1 MDKRKGNTD
10 LTEGK
15 VWKVIVRFALP
26 LLVGNL
32 LQQFY
37 NITDSII
44 VGQFLGKEAL
54 AAVSASFFI
63 YYFIISLVIGVGSGT
78 TVVISQLFGAKQ
90 YQKVQLAFSSFFIFM
105 LVGGIILS
113 IAGIIFA
120 EPVFRLTNTP
130 EEVIPQAVAYF
141 RIYIGGTFLFVTFNS
156 IISILRGVGESV
168 RPMLFILITTVLN
181 IAFDLLFILVFKWG
195 IEGAARATVVSQGI
209 GMCIALAYVNN
220 THPLLSIKKQDM
232 LFDWKLFKESL
243 KIGLPTSVQQCA
255 IALGLIALL
264 GIVNSFGTNTL
275 TAYGAAG
282 KIDTIITQ
290 AVLTLSGA
298 LAAFCGQ
305 NIGAGRLDRVKKGV
319 QFTMYTNIALGLLT
333 FAAVYLFGN
342 EMMRIFTKDIDV
354 VAIGKEYLLIIGGF
368 FIVHGALNV
377 YNGALRGAGDTLFP
391 MITSLVC
398 LWLIRIPL
406 AYYLSSWLGRN
417 GIWWAIGISITIGL
431 IVTFVYYKIG
441 FWKRRRRIY
450 EYNTLSITWNLI
462 YIFNDYFRKCVG
474 FFL

>member
-290 AVLTLSGA
+290 AILTLSGA

-377 YNGALRGAGDTLFP
+377 YNGALKGAGDTLFP

-431 IVTFVYYKIG
+431 IVTFVYYKMG

-450 EYNTLSITWNLI
+450 EL
-462 YIFNDYFRKCVG
+462 
-474 FFL
+474 

>member
-290 AVLTLSGA
+290 AILALSGA

-431 IVTFVYYKIG
+431 IVTFVYYKMG

-450 EYNTLSITWNLI
+450 EL
-462 YIFNDYFRKCVG
+462 
-474 FFL
+474 

>member
-354 VAIGKEYLLIIGGF
+354 VANGKEYLLIIGGF

-431 IVTFVYYKIG
+431 IVTFVYYKMG

-450 EYNTLSITWNLI
+450 EL
-462 YIFNDYFRKCVG
+462 
-474 FFL
+474 

>member
-15 VWKVIVRFALP
+15 VWKVIVRFSLP

-290 AVLTLSGA
+290 AILTLSGA

-368 FIVHGALNV
+368 LIVHGALNL

-450 EYNTLSITWNLI
+450 EL
-462 YIFNDYFRKCVG
+462 
-474 FFL
+474 

>member
-130 EEVIPQAVAYF
+130 EEVIPQAVAFF

-290 AVLTLSGA
+290 AILTLSGA

-431 IVTFVYYKIG
+431 IVTFVYYKMG

-450 EYNTLSITWNLI
+450 EL
-462 YIFNDYFRKCVG
+462 
-474 FFL
+474 

>member
-130 EEVIPQAVAYF
+130 EEVNPQAVAYF

-290 AVLTLSGA
+290 AILTLSGA

-319 QFTMYTNIALGLLT
+319 RFTMYTNIALGLLT

-431 IVTFVYYKIG
+431 IVTFVYYKMG

-450 EYNTLSITWNLI
+450 EL
-462 YIFNDYFRKCVG
+462 
-474 FFL
+474 

>member
-319 QFTMYTNIALGLLT
+319 QFTMYTNVALGLLT

-391 MITSLVC
+391 MITSLIC

-431 IVTFVYYKIG
+431 IVTFVYYKMG

-450 EYNTLSITWNLI
+450 EL
-462 YIFNDYFRKCVG
+462 
-474 FFL
+474 

>member
-1 MDKRKGNTD
+1 MRNTSTD
-10 LTEGK
+10 LTKGK

-26 LLVGNL
+26 LLIGNL
-32 LQQFY
+32 LQQLY
-37 NITDSII
+37 NVTDSVI

-63 YYFIISLVIGVGSGT
+63 YYFIISFVIGVGSGT
-78 TVVISQLFGAKQ
+78 SVVISQLFGAKQ
-90 YQKVQLAFSSFFIFM
+90 FQKVQLAFSSFFIFM
-105 LVGGIILS
+105 LVGGVILS
-113 IAGIIFA
+113 ITGIIFA

-168 RPMLFILITTVLN
+168 RPMIFILITTILN
-181 IAFDLLFILVFKWG
+181 ILLDLLFILVFKWG
-195 IEGAARATVVSQGI
+195 IEGAARATVIAQGI
-209 GMCIALAYVNN
+209 GMCVALAYVNN

-232 LFDWKLFKESL
+232 LFDGKLFKESL

-290 AVLTLSGA
+290 AILTLSGA

-305 NIGAGRLDRVKKGV
+305 NIGAGRLDRVKKGLR
-319 QFTMYTNIALGLLT
+319 FTMYANIVLGLLT
-333 FAAVYLFGN
+333 FAAVYLFGDA
-342 EMMRIFTKDIDV
+342 MMRIFTNDADV
-354 VAIGKEYLLIIGGF
+354 IVIGKEYLLIICGF

-391 MITSLVC
+391 MVTSIVC
-398 LWLIRIPL
+398 LWIIRIPL
-406 AYYLSSWLGRN
+406 AYSLSSWLGRS
-417 GIWWAIGISITIGL
+417 GIWWAIVASITIGL
-431 IVTFVYYKIG
+431 IVTFIYYKTGI
-441 FWKRRRRIY
+441 WKRRCIIKN
-450 EYNTLSITWNLI
+450 ETSP
-462 YIFNDYFRKCVG
+462 
-474 FFL
+474 

>member
-290 AVLTLSGA
+290 AILTLSGA

-368 FIVHGALNV
+368 FIVHVALNV

-450 EYNTLSITWNLI
+450 EL
-462 YIFNDYFRKCVG
+462 
-474 FFL
+474 

>member
-78 TVVISQLFGAKQ
+78 TVVVSQLFGAKQ

-290 AVLTLSGA
+290 AILTLSGA

-450 EYNTLSITWNLI
+450 EL
-462 YIFNDYFRKCVG
+462 
-474 FFL
+474 

>member
-290 AVLTLSGA
+290 AILTLSGA

-368 FIVHGALNV
+368 FIVHGSLNV

-450 EYNTLSITWNLI
+450 EL
-462 YIFNDYFRKCVG
+462 
-474 FFL
+474 

>member
-1 MDKRKGNTD
+1 MTHD
-10 LTEGK
+10 LTHGS

-26 LLVGNL
+26 LLIGNL
-32 LQQFY
+32 LQQLY
-37 NITDSII
+37 NVTDSII

-78 TVVISQLFGAKQ
+78 SVVVSQFFGAKQ
-90 YQKVQLAFSSFFIFM
+90 YDKVQRAFSSFFIFM
-105 LVGGIILS
+105 LVAGIVLS

-120 EPVFRLTNTP
+120 EPIFRLTNTP
-130 EEVIPQAVAYF
+130 EEVIPDAVAYF

-168 RPMLFILITTVLN
+168 RPMIFIFITTILN
-181 IAFDLLFILVFKWG
+181 IVLDLLFIVGFHWG
-195 IEGAARATVVSQGI
+195 IEGAARATVIAQSI
-209 GMCIALAYVNN
+209 GMCIALGYVNN
-220 THPLLSIKKQDM
+220 THPLLSIKKQDL
-232 LFDWKLFKESL
+232 LFDMKLFKEGL

-264 GIVNSFGTNTL
+264 GIVNSFGTDTL

-305 NIGAGRLDRVKKGV
+305 NIGAGRFDRVRKGLR
-319 QFTMYTNIALGLLT
+319 FTMLVNVIFSLIT
-333 FAAVYLFGN
+333 FTAIYFFGE
-342 EMMRIFTKDIDV
+342 EMMRAFTNDAAVI
-354 VAIGKEYLLIIGGF
+354 AIGKEYLLIIGGF
-368 FIVHGALNV
+368 FIVHGALNI
-377 YNGALRGAGDTLFP
+377 YNGALRGAGDTIFT
-391 MITSLVC
+391 MATSLLC

-406 AYYLSSWLGRN
+406 AYQLSAWYGRQ
-417 GIWWAIGISITIGL
+417 GIWWAIGISIAIGL
-431 IVTFVYYKIG
+431 VITYIYYKMDI
-441 FWKRRRRIY
+441 WKKR
-450 EYNTLSITWNLI
+450 
-462 YIFNDYFRKCVG
+462 CVVK
-474 FFL
+474 

>member
-15 VWKVIVRFALP
+15 VWKVIVRFAVP

-406 AYYLSSWLGRN
+406 TYYLSSWLGRN

-450 EYNTLSITWNLI
+450 EL
-462 YIFNDYFRKCVG
+462 
-474 FFL
+474 

>member
-1 MDKRKGNTD
+1 MDKKKGNTD
-10 LTEGK
+10 LTKGK

-26 LLVGNL
+26 LLIGNL

-63 YYFIISLVIGVGSGT
+63 YYFIISFVIGVGSGT
-78 TVVISQLFGAKQ
+78 TVVISQLFGAKL

-105 LVGGIILS
+105 LVGGVTLS

-168 RPMLFILITTVLN
+168 RPMLFILITTILN
-181 IAFDLLFILVFKWG
+181 IVFDLLFILVFEWG
-195 IEGAARATVVSQGI
+195 IEGAARATVISQGI

-305 NIGAGRLDRVKKGV
+305 NIGAGKLERVKKGV
-319 QFTMYTNIALGLLT
+319 RFTMYTNVVLGLLT
-333 FAAVYLFGN
+333 FTAVYLFGD
-342 EMMRIFTKDIDV
+342 EMMKVFTKDADV

-368 FIVHGALNV
+368 FIIHGALNV
-377 YNGALRGAGDTLFP
+377 YNGALRGAGDTLVP

-398 LWLIRIPL
+398 LWLIRMPL
-406 AYYLSSWLGRN
+406 VDYRSWWLGRS
-417 GIWWAIGISITIGL
+417 GIWWAIGFSITIGL
-431 IVTFVYYKIG
+431 IVTFVYYKTGI
-441 FWKRRRRIY
+441 WKRRCIIK
-450 EYNTLSITWNLI
+450 EGT
-462 YIFNDYFRKCVG
+462 KQ
-474 FFL
+474 

>member
-1 MDKRKGNTD
+1 MKVKNTHTN

-26 LLVGNL
+26 LLIGNL

-63 YYFIISLVIGVGSGT
+63 YYFIISFVIGVGSGT

-105 LVGGIILS
+105 LVGGVILS

-168 RPMLFILITTVLN
+168 RPMLFILITTILN

-195 IEGAARATVVSQGI
+195 IEGAARATVISQGI

-305 NIGAGRLDRVKKGV
+305 NIGAGKLDRVKKGV
-319 QFTMYTNIALGLLT
+319 RFTMYTNIVLGLLT
-333 FAAVYLFGN
+333 FAAVYLFGD
-342 EMMRIFTKDIDV
+342 EMMKVFTKDADV

-391 MITSLVC
+391 MLTSLIC

-431 IVTFVYYKIG
+431 IVTFVYYKMG

-450 EYNTLSITWNLI
+450 EL
-462 YIFNDYFRKCVG
+462 
-474 FFL
+474 

>member
-113 IAGIIFA
+113 IAGIIFT

-290 AVLTLSGA
+290 AILTLSGA

-319 QFTMYTNIALGLLT
+319 QFTMYTNVALGLLT

-431 IVTFVYYKIG
+431 IVTFVYYKMG

-450 EYNTLSITWNLI
+450 EL
-462 YIFNDYFRKCVG
+462 
-474 FFL
+474 

>member
-15 VWKVIVRFALP
+15 VWKVIVRFAVP

-243 KIGLPTSVQQCA
+243 TIGLPTSVQQCA

-450 EYNTLSITWNLI
+450 EL
-462 YIFNDYFRKCVG
+462 
-474 FFL
+474 

>member
-15 VWKVIVRFALP
+15 VWKVIVRFAVP

-290 AVLTLSGA
+290 AILTLSGA

-417 GIWWAIGISITIGL
+417 GIWWAIGISSTIGL
-431 IVTFVYYKIG
+431 IVTFVYYKMG

-450 EYNTLSITWNLI
+450 EL
-462 YIFNDYFRKCVG
+462 
-474 FFL
+474 

>member
-15 VWKVIVRFALP
+15 VWKVIVRFAVP

-141 RIYIGGTFLFVTFNS
+141 RIYIGGTFRFVTFNS

-168 RPMLFILITTVLN
+168 RPMLFIMITTVLN

-290 AVLTLSGA
+290 AILTLSGA

-431 IVTFVYYKIG
+431 IVTFVYYKMG

-450 EYNTLSITWNLI
+450 EL
-462 YIFNDYFRKCVG
+462 
-474 FFL
+474 

>member
-290 AVLTLSGA
+290 AILTLSGA

-319 QFTMYTNIALGLLT
+319 RFTMYTNIALGLLT

-368 FIVHGALNV
+368 FIVHGALNA

-391 MITSLVC
+391 MITSLIC

-431 IVTFVYYKIG
+431 IVTFVYYKMG

-450 EYNTLSITWNLI
+450 EL
-462 YIFNDYFRKCVG
+462 
-474 FFL
+474 

>member
-290 AVLTLSGA
+290 AILTLSGA

-431 IVTFVYYKIG
+431 LVTFVYYKIG

-450 EYNTLSITWNLI
+450 EL
-462 YIFNDYFRKCVG
+462 
-474 FFL
+474 

>member
-15 VWKVIVRFALP
+15 VWKVIVRFAVP

-156 IISILRGVGESV
+156 IISILRGVGVSV

-450 EYNTLSITWNLI
+450 EL
-462 YIFNDYFRKCVG
+462 
-474 FFL
+474 

>member
-15 VWKVIVRFALP
+15 VWKVIVRFAVP

-195 IEGAARATVVSQGI
+195 LEGAARATVVSQGI

-290 AVLTLSGA
+290 AILTLSGA

-431 IVTFVYYKIG
+431 IVTFVYYKMG

-450 EYNTLSITWNLI
+450 EL
-462 YIFNDYFRKCVG
+462 
-474 FFL
+474 

>member
-1 MDKRKGNTD
+1 MRINTGNRD
-10 LTEGK
+10 LTSGA
-15 VWKVIVRFALP
+15 VWKVILRFAFP
-26 LLVGNL
+26 LLIGNL
-32 LQQFY
+32 LQQLY
-37 NITDSII
+37 NVTDSVI
-44 VGQFLGKEAL
+44 VGQFLGKESL

-220 THPLLSIKKQDM
+220 TPPLLSIKKQDM

-290 AVLTLSGA
+290 AILTLSGA

-391 MITSLVC
+391 MITTLVC

-431 IVTFVYYKIG
+431 IVTFVYYKMG

-450 EYNTLSITWNLI
+450 EL
-462 YIFNDYFRKCVG
+462 
-474 FFL
+474 

>member
-290 AVLTLSGA
+290 AILTLSGA

-406 AYYLSSWLGRN
+406 AYYLSSWLRRN

-431 IVTFVYYKIG
+431 IVTFVYYKMG

-450 EYNTLSITWNLI
+450 EL
-462 YIFNDYFRKCVG
+462 
-474 FFL
+474 

>member
-1 MDKRKGNTD
+1 M
-10 LTEGK
+10 
-15 VWKVIVRFALP
+15 IVRFALP
-26 LLVGNL
+26 LLIGNL
-32 LQQFY
+32 LQQLY
-37 NITDSII
+37 NVTDSVI

-63 YYFIISLVIGVGSGT
+63 YYFIISFVIGVGSGT
-78 TVVISQLFGAKQ
+78 SVVISQLFGAKQ
-90 YQKVQLAFSSFFIFM
+90 FQKVQLAFSSFFIFM
-105 LVGGIILS
+105 LVGGVILS

-168 RPMLFILITTVLN
+168 RPMIFILITTILN
-181 IAFDLLFILVFKWG
+181 ILLDLLFILVFKWG
-195 IEGAARATVVSQGI
+195 IEGAARATVIAQGI
-209 GMCIALAYVNN
+209 GMCVALAYVNN

-232 LFDWKLFKESL
+232 LFDGKLFKESL

-290 AVLTLSGA
+290 AILTLSGA

-305 NIGAGRLDRVKKGV
+305 NIGAGRLDRVKKGLR
-319 QFTMYTNIALGLLT
+319 FTMYVNIVLGLLT
-333 FAAVYLFGN
+333 FAAVYLFGDA
-342 EMMRIFTKDIDV
+342 MMRIFTNDV
-354 VAIGKEYLLIIGGF
+354 DVIVIGKEYLLIICGF

-391 MITSLVC
+391 MVTSLVC
-398 LWLIRIPL
+398 LWIIRIPL
-406 AYYLSSWLGRN
+406 AYYLSSWLGRS
-417 GIWWAIGISITIGL
+417 GIWWAIVASITIGL
-431 IVTFVYYKIG
+431 IVTFIYYKTGI
-441 FWKRRRRIY
+441 WKRRCIIKD
-450 EYNTLSITWNLI
+450 ETSP
-462 YIFNDYFRKCVG
+462 
-474 FFL
+474 

>member
-1 MDKRKGNTD
+1 MDIRKGNTD
-10 LTEGK
+10 LTEVK
-15 VWKVIVRFALP
+15 VWKVIVRFAVP

-450 EYNTLSITWNLI
+450 EL
-462 YIFNDYFRKCVG
+462 
-474 FFL
+474 

>member
-290 AVLTLSGA
+290 AIHTLSGA

-305 NIGAGRLDRVKKGV
+305 N
-319 QFTMYTNIALGLLT
+319 TMYTNIALGLLT

-450 EYNTLSITWNLI
+450 EL
-462 YIFNDYFRKCVG
+462 
-474 FFL
+474 

>member
-15 VWKVIVRFALP
+15 VWKVIVRFAVP

-209 GMCIALAYVNN
+209 GICIALAYVNN

-290 AVLTLSGA
+290 AILTLSGA

-431 IVTFVYYKIG
+431 IVTFVYYKMG

-450 EYNTLSITWNLI
+450 EL
-462 YIFNDYFRKCVG
+462 
-474 FFL
+474 